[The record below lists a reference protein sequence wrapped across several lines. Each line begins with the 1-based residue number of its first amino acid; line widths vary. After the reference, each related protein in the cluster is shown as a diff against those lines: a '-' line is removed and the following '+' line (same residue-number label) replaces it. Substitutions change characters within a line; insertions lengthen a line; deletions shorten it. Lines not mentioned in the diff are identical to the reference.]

1 MFYWTYVI
9 VLMSHYSCELLFG
22 HYYVRI
28 ASSVYG
34 MLALCS
40 VLAGGCV
47 FKFFLIILPVLVNF
61 PLCVYVVS
69 ALVLG
74 SIFVYDCALYPL
86 TITSVLSSG
95 RLRLLWYRFLF
106 LLISSYTIVAGVV
119 FLCRC
124 WCGAN

>member
-1 MFYWTYVI
+1 
-9 VLMSHYSCELLFG
+9 MSHYSCELLFG

-34 MLALCS
+34 MLAFCS
-40 VLAGGCV
+40 ILAGGWV
-47 FKFFLIILPVLVNF
+47 FKFFPIILLVLVNF

-86 TITSVLSSG
+86 TISSALSFG
-95 RLRLLWYRFLF
+95 RLHLLLWYRFIF
-106 LLISSYTIVAGVV
+106 LLISSYNIVAGV

-124 WCGAN
+124 WCDAN